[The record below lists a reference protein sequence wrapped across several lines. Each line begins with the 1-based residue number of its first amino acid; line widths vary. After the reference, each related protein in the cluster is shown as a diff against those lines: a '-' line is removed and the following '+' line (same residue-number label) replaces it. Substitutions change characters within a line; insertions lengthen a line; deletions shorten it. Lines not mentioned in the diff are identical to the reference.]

1 MEFFICNLAMIVI
14 GCYQQ
19 GQQKP
24 VNTCSAKA
32 KVQLWNDKY
41 KCYRGKK
48 GKQGT
53 LGCDKP
59 RTTFIPA
66 QDDNGDSGGDDN
78 GDGFGNG
85 DGGFDDDSNDGDDIQ
100 VPMNRVVVGTAPS
113 PNLTVSQAR

>member
-41 KCYRGKK
+41 KCYRAKK
-48 GKQGT
+48 GKEGV
-53 LGCDKP
+53 LGCGKP

-78 GDGFGNG
+78 GDGA
-85 DGGFDDDSNDGDDIQ
+85 FDDDSNDGDDIQ
-100 VPMNRVVVGTAPS
+100 VPMNRVVVGMAPS

>member
-1 MEFFICNLAMIVI
+1 MII
-14 GCYQQ
+14 ISRASRSQSTPAAP
-19 GQQKP
+19 KP
-24 VNTCSAKA
+24 RFSFGTTNTSATGPK
-32 KVQLWNDKY
+32 KVS
-41 KCYRGKK
+41 
-48 GKQGT
+48 T

-66 QDDNGDSGGDDN
+66 QDDNGDGGGDDN